1 MIPAVQ
7 ARVFKAGSTT
17 YFNSSLFFPRKMRA
31 DVFALYGF
39 VRVADDLVDAIPQDA
54 VGFARF
60 VARYRAARVGTPA
73 EDPIIDD
80 FVALA
85 QRLDFDP
92 AWTDA
97 FLASM
102 EADLTKRIY
111 RTEEE
116 ALEYIYGS
124 AEVIGL
130 FMAKIMRL
138 PEESHPAAR
147 MLGRAMQFI
156 NFIRD
161 VAEDTELGRRYLPLE
176 RGGAPLLALD
186 WAQSDER
193 QLLDALL
200 VELLRAPRLD
210 PLQAAAALDRAVKAE
225 KRPAALKRV
234 IEWAQKWLADL
245 ALASHAQPPRFFI
258 TQAEALRRQA
268 AASESAR
275 ILAFG
280 RKAIQYKAQCEQPLN
295 SRLLLED
302 FFLGFAALF
311 RSDARRP

>member
-1 MIPAVQ
+1 MISPAQ
-7 ARVFKAGSTT
+7 TQVFKAGSTT
-17 YFNSSLFFPRKMRA
+17 YFHSSLFFPPAMREE
-31 DVFALYGF
+31 VFSLYGF
-39 VRVADDLVDAIPQDA
+39 VRVADNLVDATPQDA

-60 VARYRAARVGTPA
+60 VARYRAALVGTPA

-80 FVALA
+80 YVALSK
-85 QRLDFDP
+85 RLEFDP

-116 ALEYIYGS
+116 VLEYIYGS

-138 PEESHPAAR
+138 PEASHPAAR

-176 RGGAPLLALD
+176 ANGKR
-186 WAQSDER
+186 
-193 QLLDALL
+193 
-200 VELLRAPRLD
+200 RLD
-210 PLQAAAALDRAVKAE
+210 VPENWLPDRNWAENHPEAWRGFVQEHVARYAEWQAAAEAGYSFMPWRARVAVRTAGDMYKWTARQIAKDPMVVFDRKVKPTKSRIVWQAL
-225 KRPAALKRV
+225 
-234 IEWAQKWLADL
+234 WNG
-245 ALASHAQPPRFFI
+245 
-258 TQAEALRRQA
+258 LR
-268 AASESAR
+268 
-275 ILAFG
+275 G
-280 RKAIQYKAQCEQPLN
+280 
-295 SRLLLED
+295 
-302 FFLGFAALF
+302 
-311 RSDARRP
+311 

>member
-1 MIPAVQ
+1 MTSAVQ
-7 ARVFKAGSTT
+7 TRVFKAGSTT
-17 YFNSSLFFPRKMRA
+17 YFNSSLFFPPAMRA

-60 VARYRAARVGTPA
+60 VARYRAALAGTPA

-85 QRLDFDP
+85 HRLDFDP

-138 PEESHPAAR
+138 PEESHHAAR

-161 VAEDTELGRRYLPLE
+161 VAEDTGLGRRYLPLE
-176 RGGAPLLALD
+176 RGGAPLLEGVSENWLPD
-186 WAQSDER
+186 LGWAQ
-193 QLLDALL
+193 AKPAKWKAY
-200 VELLRAPRLD
+200 V
-210 PLQAAAALDRAVKAE
+210 QAHLARYAA
-225 KRPAALKRV
+225 
-234 IEWAQKWLADL
+234 W
-245 ALASHAQPPRFFI
+245 
-258 TQAEALRRQA
+258 QAEAEAGYHFMPRRARLAVRTAGDMYNWTARQIEKDPFIVFARKVKPKKVRIVLQALWNGLR
-268 AASESAR
+268 
-275 ILAFG
+275 G
-280 RKAIQYKAQCEQPLN
+280 
-295 SRLLLED
+295 
-302 FFLGFAALF
+302 
-311 RSDARRP
+311 